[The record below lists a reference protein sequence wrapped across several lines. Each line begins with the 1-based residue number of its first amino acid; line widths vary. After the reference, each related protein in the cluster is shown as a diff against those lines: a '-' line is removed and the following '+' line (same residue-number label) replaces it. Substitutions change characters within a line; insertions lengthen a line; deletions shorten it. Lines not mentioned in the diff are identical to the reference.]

1 MDKVNATIYEGRSL
15 LNATVSKLSA
25 LKGKSV
31 VVAAIGAANIL
42 ASAAPNATKIA
53 GDVRNEAQQ
62 IAQAL
67 SNIPND
73 VQASVSSYI
82 DKATDKLEVI
92 AKEVEQCV
100 RNPPPS

>member
-15 LNATVSKLSA
+15 LNDTVSKLSA
-25 LKGKSV
+25 LRGKGFLAISIGVTSV
-31 VVAAIGAANIL
+31 L